1 MLSEADHRKI
11 EAAVQ
16 AAEARTSGEIVCIL
30 SHEVSAYRETPLAW
44 AAAAALLLP
53 PLALVAGWR
62 PGGLFGAGVDWTASQ
77 VGAVVTLFAHS
88 LQSYAIV
95 QVILFA
101 ITAAIVAIPP
111 VRRLLTP
118 ATLKRHRVH
127 RAALQQF
134 LATGLHAAADRTG
147 VVIFAS
153 QADRR
158 VELLADDAIHAA
170 VGDVA
175 WNAAVKAVQDGMRR
189 RDPASGFV
197 KAIEICGDALAE
209 HFPST
214 GPHANALSDR
224 LLEL

>member
-1 MLSEADHRKI
+1 MLSESDHRKI
-11 EAAVQ
+11 ETAVK

-30 SHEVSAYRETPLAW
+30 SHEVSNYRETPLAW

-53 PLALVAGWR
+53 PLALFAGWR
-62 PGGLFGAGVDWTASQ
+62 PGALLSAAKDWTASQ
-77 VGAVVTLFAHS
+77 VGATDSLIAHS
-88 LQSYAIV
+88 LESYAII

-101 ITAAIVAIPP
+101 ITAAVVAIPP

-118 ATLKRHRVH
+118 TTLKRHRVH
-127 RAALQQF
+127 TAAMQQF

-175 WNAAVKAVQDGMRR
+175 WNAAVKAVQDGMRK
-189 RDPASGFV
+189 RDPATGFV
-197 KAIEICGDALAE
+197 NAINICGDALAE

>member
-11 EAAVQ
+11 ESAVQ

-30 SHEVSAYRETPLAW
+30 SHEVSSYRETPLAW
-44 AAAAALLLP
+44 AAAVALLIP
-53 PLALVAGWR
+53 PLALFAGWR
-62 PGGLFGAGVDWTASQ
+62 PGGMLSAGADWMAGQ
-77 VGAVVTLFAHS
+77 VGVVDTLVAHA
-88 LQSYAIV
+88 LESYAIV

-111 VRRLLTP
+111 VRRRLTP
-118 ATLKRHRVH
+118 TTLKRHRVH
-127 RAALQQF
+127 RAAMQQF

-153 QADRR
+153 EADRR

-189 RDPASGFV
+189 RDAASGFV
-197 KAIEICGDALAE
+197 AAIQICGDALAE

>member
-30 SHEVSAYRETPLAW
+30 SQEVSNYRETPLAW

-53 PLALVAGWR
+53 PLALFAGWQ
-62 PGGLFGAGVDWTASQ
+62 PGALLNPGADWTASQ
-77 VGAVVTLFAHS
+77 VGAVGTLVAHA
-88 LQSYAIV
+88 LESYAIV

-101 ITAAIVAIPP
+101 IVAAVVAIPP

-118 ATLKRHRVH
+118 TTLKRHRVH
-127 RAALQQF
+127 TAAMQQF
-134 LATGLHAAADRTG
+134 LATGLHASADRTG

-175 WNAAVKAVQDGMRR
+175 WNAAVKAVQDGMKK
-189 RDPASGFV
+189 RDPATGFV
-197 KAIEICGDALAE
+197 NAINICGDALAE

>member
-1 MLSEADHRKI
+1 MLSESDHRKI
-11 EAAVQ
+11 ETAVQ

-30 SHEVSAYRETPLAW
+30 SHEVSNYRETPLAW

-53 PLALVAGWR
+53 PLALFAGWR
-62 PGGLFGAGVDWTASQ
+62 PGALLGAGPDWTAGQ
-77 VGAVVTLFAHS
+77 VAAVDTLVAHA
-88 LQSYAIV
+88 LESYAIV

-101 ITAAIVAIPP
+101 ITAAVVAIPP
-111 VRRLLTP
+111 VRRRLTP
-118 ATLKRHRVH
+118 TPLKRHRVH
-127 RAALQQF
+127 RAAMQQF

-175 WNAAVKAVQDGMRR
+175 WNAAVKAVQDGMKK

-197 KAIEICGDALAE
+197 NAINICGDALAE

-214 GPHANALSDR
+214 GPHANALSDQ

>member
-16 AAEARTSGEIVCIL
+16 AAEARTTGEIVCIL
-30 SHEVSAYRETPLAW
+30 SHEVSNYRETPLAW
-44 AAAAALLLP
+44 AAAASLLLP

-62 PGGLFGAGVDWTASQ
+62 PGAFFGAAED
-77 VGAVVTLFAHS
+77 LE
-88 LQSYAIV
+88 SYALV

-101 ITAAIVAIPP
+101 VTAALVAIPP
-111 VRRLLTP
+111 VRRRLTP
-118 ATLKRHRVH
+118 TSLKGHRVH
-127 RAALQQF
+127 RAAMQQF
-134 LATGLHAAADRTG
+134 LATGLHASADRTG

-170 VGDVA
+170 VGDIA

-197 KAIEICGDALAE
+197 RAIEICGDALAE

>member
-11 EAAVQ
+11 EMAVQ
-16 AAEARTSGEIVCIL
+16 AAEARTSGEIVCIM
-30 SHEVSAYRETPLAW
+30 SHEVSNYRETPLAW

-53 PLALVAGWR
+53 PVALFAGWR
-62 PGGLFGAGVDWTASQ
+62 PGALLSAGADWTASQ
-77 VGAVVTLFAHS
+77 VGAVDTLVAHS
-88 LQSYAIV
+88 LESYAIV

-101 ITAAIVAIPP
+101 ITAAVAAIPP

-118 ATLKRHRVH
+118 SPLKRHRVH
-127 RAALQQF
+127 RAAMQQF
-134 LATGLHAAADRTG
+134 LATGLHASADRTG

-197 KAIEICGDALAE
+197 NAINICGDALAE

>member
-16 AAEARTSGEIVCIL
+16 AAEARTSGEIVCIM
-30 SHEVSAYRETPLAW
+30 SHEVSNYRETPLAW

-53 PLALVAGWR
+53 PVALFAGWR
-62 PGGLFGAGVDWTASQ
+62 PGALLGAAQDWTAGQ
-77 VGAVVTLFAHS
+77 VGAVDALVAHAIE
-88 LQSYAIV
+88 SYAIV

-101 ITAAIVAIPP
+101 VVAAVVAIPP
-111 VRRLLTP
+111 VRRKLTP
-118 ATLKRHRVH
+118 TPLKRHRVH
-127 RAALQQF
+127 RAAMQQF
-134 LATGLHAAADRTG
+134 LATGLHASADRTG

-197 KAIEICGDALAE
+197 NAIQICGDSLAE

-214 GPHANALSDR
+214 GPHVNALSDR